1 MCVLCAMLATFTPAP
16 MLIWIPTGDIFYTK
30 RNRYFALRA
39 STTSASTMST
49 AFTRM
54 VTSTT
59 TAVWIGIPAGGF
71 AYSPWSD
78 RNDLSCNVNGNGYTS
93 ADYFGVMWNS
103 GEIKTSPHTD
113 SGNNLARDIC

>member
-1 MCVLCAMLATFTPAP
+1 
-16 MLIWIPTGDIFYTK
+16 
-30 RNRYFALRA
+30 
-39 STTSASTMST
+39 
-49 AFTRM
+49 M

-113 SGNNLARDIC
+113 SGNNLARDIYVDGNANFSFIFFDSGGL